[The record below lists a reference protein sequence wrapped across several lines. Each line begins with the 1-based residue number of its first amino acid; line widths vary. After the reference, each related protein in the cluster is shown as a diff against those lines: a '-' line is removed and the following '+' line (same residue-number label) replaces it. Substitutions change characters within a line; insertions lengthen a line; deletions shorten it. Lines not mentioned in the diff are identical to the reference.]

1 MLISLFFTVLLVED
15 NEDVRSYVKSLLID
29 DYSIIEAED
38 CLIGCKLATEFVP
51 DLIISDIMTPN
62 MSGIELCNELKNN
75 GVTDHIPIILLT
87 ALSGLDQVKE
97 GFESLADDYIVKP
110 FNPELLKLRV
120 ENFISIRRRIRE
132 SFDKNNLYGKMT
144 PNLPNAE
151 DKFISKVFE
160 YIKGNI
166 DNPDLRIDSF
176 SKDVGMSRVQ
186 FYRKIK
192 SITGKTPSTL
202 ILEIRMNAAA
212 DLIKKSDLNINE
224 IAYQVGFNDSSYFG
238 KCFKVYF
245 GITPGEYK

>member
-1 MLISLFFTVLLVED
+1 M
-15 NEDVRSYVKSLLID
+15 
-29 DYSIIEAED
+29 
-38 CLIGCKLATEFVP
+38 
-51 DLIISDIMTPN
+51 
-62 MSGIELCNELKNN
+62 
-75 GVTDHIPIILLT
+75 
-87 ALSGLDQVKE
+87 
-97 GFESLADDYIVKP
+97 
-110 FNPELLKLRV
+110 
-120 ENFISIRRRIRE
+120 
-132 SFDKNNLYGKMT
+132 
-144 PNLPNAE
+144 PNAE

-202 ILEIRMNAAA
+202 ILEIRMNIAS

-238 KCFKVYF
+238 KCFKSYF
-245 GITPGEYK
+245 GVTPGEYK